1 MANHVQD
8 DVNSRV
14 TPEAGAL
21 RVGAR
26 RWLSLYWR
34 ITLLCLPMLL
44 GVGCPCVRNTVNASP
59 NLRWW
64 LFSNFG
70 ANQMCPEMLK
80 RGASLKLSPEG
91 NVIGRFF
98 PTTCNY
104 NVDDQNKTLTI
115 HFGGT
120 GYAWTPVAGRIG
132 FSVEA
137 SVEYRPDFFMAEDA
151 VYVWA
156 RTNRIV
162 YGPNF
167 QVGAIENKFV
177 DIANKTPVGY
187 LASTFG
193 SQVVQ
198 SQLSSGFTVVHTDE
212 GDDFAL
218 GILQP
223 PARPK
228 KPFDTTEG
236 DRYVFANET
245 TEIRNNQVDFLGPF
259 EVADSDQAIFLR
271 MKLTGQPVDVMI
283 YPRGVGDLWR
293 DGMQRGTEAPPA
305 QAPIVS
311 FVLQPNVE
319 FRQKFKLP
327 QGHYYVVIDNSNRV
341 GAVSPPWNP
350 LGMVGGNTAIV
361 SYTSELGEDDDDF

>member
-1 MANHVQD
+1 MRSCVQD
-8 DVNSRV
+8 EVSSL
-14 TPEAGAL
+14 PQQEG
-21 RVGAR
+21 GAR
-26 RWLSLYWR
+26 RWLRVYWR

-70 ANQMCPEMLK
+70 ASRMCPEMLK
-80 RGASLKLSPEG
+80 RGASLKLSPNG

-98 PTTCNY
+98 PTSCTQSI
-104 NVDDQNKTLTI
+104 DDQNHTLTV

-137 SVEYRPDFFMAEDA
+137 SVEYRPDFYMAEDA

-156 RTNRIV
+156 KTNRIV

-212 GDDFAL
+212 GDEFAL

-228 KPFDTTEG
+228 KPFDTSEG

-271 MKLTGQPVDVMI
+271 MKLTGLPVDVLI

-293 DGMQRGTEAPPA
+293 DGMQRGAEAPPA
-305 QAPIVS
+305 QQPLVS

-327 QGHYYVVIDNSNRV
+327 QGQYYVVIDNSNRV
-341 GAVSPPWNP
+341 GSVSPPWNP
-350 LGMVGGNTAIV
+350 LGMVGGNAAIV

>member
-1 MANHVQD
+1 MPAVSVFAD
-8 DVNSRV
+8 RR
-14 TPEAGAL
+14 PEL
-21 RVGAR
+21 S
-26 RWLSLYWR
+26 RWLQLYWR
-34 ITLLCLPMLL
+34 IALLCVPLFL
-44 GVGCPCVRNTVNASP
+44 GVGCPCVRNHVNASP

-70 ANQMCPEMLK
+70 ASRMCPEMLK
-80 RGASLKLSPEG
+80 RGAPLKLTPDG

-98 PTTCNY
+98 PVSCSQS
-104 NVDDQNKTLTI
+104 VDDQNKTITI

-132 FSVEA
+132 FSVET
-137 SVEYRPDFFMAEDA
+137 SVEYRPDFFLAEDA
-151 VYVWA
+151 TYVYA
-156 RTNRIV
+156 KTNRILA
-162 YGPNF
+162 GPNF

-193 SQVVQ
+193 NQIVQ
-198 SQLSSGFTVVHTDE
+198 SHLASGFTVVHTDD
-212 GDDFAL
+212 GDEFAL

-228 KPFDTTEG
+228 KPFDTSKG
-236 DRYVFANET
+236 DRFVFANET

-259 EVADSDQAIFLR
+259 EVVDDDQALFLR
-271 MKLTGQPVDVMI
+271 MQLTGLAVDVMI

-293 DGMQRGTEAPPA
+293 DSLQRGGVLAAPA
-305 QAPIVS
+305 QPPVAS
-311 FVLQPNVE
+311 FVVQPGAE

-327 QGHYYVVIDNSNRV
+327 EGQYYVVIENSNVV
-341 GAVSPPWNP
+341 GSVSPPWNP
-350 LGMVGGNTAIV
+350 LGMVGGNAAIM
-361 SYTSELGEDDDDF
+361 SYTSELGEADDAF